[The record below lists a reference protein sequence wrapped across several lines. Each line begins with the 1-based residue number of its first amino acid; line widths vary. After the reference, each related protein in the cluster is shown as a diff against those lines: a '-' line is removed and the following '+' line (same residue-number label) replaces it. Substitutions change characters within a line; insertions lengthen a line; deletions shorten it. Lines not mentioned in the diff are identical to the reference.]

1 MSKQDRQG
9 ARTVAELDRR
19 YNVREAMGAA
29 DSAHKA
35 SEEARTAA
43 TDASAAASE
52 AKNAV
57 GGKVSKTDYDT
68 VVDMINAS
76 KAIVRLLAG
85 RLIIESDNF
94 TLSQEGSVTAK
105 DITIKNEN
113 TAGDYSVEIADGLV
127 KVHSPRKIQAE
138 GAIQKIDL
146 MQFEITGYGMYSL
159 YASVGLGSD
168 GVWFLNELNIAPVEA
183 EG

>member
-29 DSAHKA
+29 SSSLKA

-57 GGKVSKTDYDT
+57 GDKVSKTDYDT

-76 KAIVRLLAG
+76 NAIVRLLAG
-85 RLIIESDNF
+85 RLVIESDNF
-94 TLSQEGSVTAK
+94 TLSKEGSVVAK
-105 DITIKNEN
+105 DITLKSGNA
-113 TAGDYSVEIADGLV
+113 AGDYSVEIADGVV
-127 KVHSPRKIQAE
+127 KVHSPIKIQGE

-146 MQFEITGYGMYSL
+146 MHFEIAGYGMYTL
-159 YASVGLGSD
+159 YVSVGLGSD
-168 GVWFLNELNIAPVEA
+168 GIWFLNELNIAPVEA